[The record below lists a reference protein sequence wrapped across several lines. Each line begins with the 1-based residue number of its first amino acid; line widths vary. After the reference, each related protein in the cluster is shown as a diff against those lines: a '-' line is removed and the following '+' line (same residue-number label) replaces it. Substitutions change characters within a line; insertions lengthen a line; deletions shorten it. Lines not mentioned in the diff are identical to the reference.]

1 MGKESQAEGA
11 VGTKVWLTQPALR
24 EATATLTGQSQA
36 MFGLLSCSTCIL
48 LLIGSALCW
57 WISAHI
63 TGSKSVI
70 EKPMM
75 VEFLTFDTA

>member
-36 MFGLLSCSTCIL
+36 MFGLLSCSTCIW
-48 LLIGSALCW
+48 LIS
-57 WISAHI
+57 
-63 TGSKSVI
+63 
-70 EKPMM
+70 
-75 VEFLTFDTA
+75 LT